1 MATIELNA
9 EMARNLGIIAQDE
22 GMMERA
28 AKYLKRLANEL
39 THKKE
44 DPTLMTKEEYF
55 KMIDRS
61 LEQARQ
67 GKVTR
72 ISSKEELK
80 AFLDSL

>member
-9 EMARNLGIIAQDE
+9 EMARYLGIIAQDE